1 RATSRRSHSLLRHA
15 EVIAGMG
22 MAAAAVAG
30 WSHQHQSARDAQ
42 AQLAR
47 RSTLLAATARIARQG
62 LQVALLAIGA
72 WLVVGA
78 DASAGI
84 MVAATILLGRALMP
98 VEQLIGGWKALLDAR
113 AAWQR
118 IEQRDGKLAAG
129 ASTPM
134 SLPAPRGQLEVERLV
149 FGAPGSGKSPL
160 IKAVSFTLEA
170 GQSLGIVGASAA
182 GKTTLLRLLLGLW
195 RPQAGVVRLDGADIA
210 LWDRDALGRHIGYLP
225 QDAELFAGTV
235 AENIARLGD
244 PDAEAVVVAA
254 RAAHA
259 HEMILRLPQGYDT
272 PVGEAGH
279 ALSGGQRQRIA
290 LARALYESPCLV
302 VLDEPNSNLD
312 VEGDLALV
320 RTLAGLKARGATV
333 IMVAHRPA
341 LMSQLDKLAVLKE
354 GALALYG
361 PAAEVG
367 ARLKAVPADAAAR
380 PAPADLRSID
390 ATPLA
395 AAANA

>member
-1 RATSRRSHSLLRHA
+1 
-15 EVIAGMG
+15 
-22 MAAAAVAG
+22 
-30 WSHQHQSARDAQ
+30 
-42 AQLAR
+42 
-47 RSTLLAATARIARQG
+47 
-62 LQVALLAIGA
+62 
-72 WLVVGA
+72 
-78 DASAGI
+78 
-84 MVAATILLGRALMP
+84 GRALLP
-98 VEQLIGGWKALLDAR
+98 VEQLIAGWKALLDAR

-118 IEQRDGKLAAG
+118 IEQRDGKAVAG
-129 ASTPM
+129 ASAVPLA
-134 SLPAPRGQLEVERLV
+134 LPAPRGRLDVERLV

-210 LWDRDALGRHIGYLP
+210 QWDRDGLGRHIGYLP
-225 QDAELFAGTV
+225 QDVELFAGTV
-235 AENIARLGD
+235 AENIARLGE
-244 PDAEAVVVAA
+244 PDAEAVVAAA

-259 HEMILRLPQGYDT
+259 HKMILRLPQGYDT

-290 LARALYESPCLV
+290 LARALYGSPCLV

-312 VEGDLALV
+312 AEGDVALLK
-320 RTLAGLKARGATV
+320 TLAGLKARGATV

-341 LMSQLDKLAVLKE
+341 LMSQLDKLAVLKD

-361 PAAEVG
+361 PAADVG
-367 ARLKAVPADAAAR
+367 ARLKAVPAAAAAR
-380 PAPADLRSID
+380 PAPPGVQPID
-390 ATPLA
+390 ASPLA
-395 AAANA
+395 PAAVAANA